1 MILKK
6 GRRSLLDEIPGIGP
20 KRKRALIR
28 KYGSIDKIRVADIEE
43 LASLPG
49 MTRASATVLKD
60 VL

>member
-1 MILKK
+1 MRAKK

-28 KYGSIDKIRVADIEE
+28 KYGSLEKIRVAEIDE
-43 LASLPG
+43 LASIPG
-49 MTRASATVLKD
+49 MTRASATALKD